1 MNLLVE
7 GTMRLVF
14 CMVDVYMF
22 YIFMD
27 SLFKQK
33 AGQSLRWMAIIVLL
47 ICLYIVNLCG
57 NPWFNLLTIPLA
69 FVIFVSV
76 LFEISL
82 KRTILFVAIY
92 YIIFAGNKEMAFEML
107 IRFIVEKY
115 PQTATA
121 LYANANLLIIL
132 LEYIFSLIL
141 MWFIVKHTK
150 KISLEKE
157 NHGDWCLLV
166 TPIASIMILFSYVY
180 NEFPTKTSIQVLVC
194 LGGFLLYLA
203 NAIIFVILANYTA
216 TMNQVKMAEMVMLKK
231 DLDEV
236 HFQNVERANHLYQK
250 YMHDIH
256 NYFYQIRN
264 LAKKGENQR
273 IVNIIDDVEGKIES
287 QVTEIIYIQD
297 SIVNALLVE
306 NQRKAQDFG
315 VDFSVFVEDFM
326 DTTFI
331 NDVDKISIFGN
342 LLNNAMEAV
351 IQCEEGKRKI
361 SIQLYMANDYM
372 LYFEVKNTWN
382 QKSKISAGK
391 YLTTKRDEHNHGLGI
406 SIVQELALQYGGSL
420 DIQEDGE
427 WFITTLLLS
436 RH

>member
-1 MNLLVE
+1 MNLLLE

-33 AGQSLRWMAIIVLL
+33 ARQSLRWIAIIVLL

-57 NPWFNLLTIPLA
+57 NPWFNLLIIPLA

-236 HFQNVERANHLYQK
+236 HFQNVERANHLYRK

-331 NDVDKISIFGN
+331 NDADKISIFGN

-351 IQCEEGKRKI
+351 IQCEEEKRKI
-361 SIQLYMANDYM
+361 SVQLYMANDYM

-382 QKSKISAGK
+382 QKSKISDGK

-427 WFITTLLLS
+427 WFIATLLLS